1 MTQPVKALLPTSVSS
16 TIGGLTDD
24 GAIWHFLEYLQFE
37 RNASRHTIRNYGSDL
52 NQLREF
58 LSSQDP
64 PAPAAAASSQQ
75 LRSFIRTIGKS
86 LKASSLARKIGALR
100 AFYRFCMKAEIN
112 QHNPSVG
119 ISTPNIAKLL
129 PNNVPSLKQIN
140 WILDRAT
147 TAADRGKPVCR
158 SGQYT
163 EKLLLQ
169 RDRAILELLY
179 ASGLRVAE
187 LVDLDTGDVSF
198 SEGVVLVRGKGRKE
212 RLIPFGSKAEE
223 ALRAYLPARERLLTI
238 KQSSNAA
245 LFLNARAGRLTPR
258 SIGRLVKAYAHKFVP
273 SIDVHPHC
281 FRHAF
286 ATHLLEKGADLRSIQ
301 EMLGHSS
308 LSTTQKYTHLSIT
321 DLMGVYNRT
330 HPKA

>member
-1 MTQPVKALLPTSVSS
+1 MTHPVEALPPARTASPLA
-16 TIGGLTDD
+16 GGTENGD
-24 GAIWHFLEYLQFE
+24 IRHFLEYLQFE
-37 RNASRHTIRNYGSDL
+37 WNASPHTIRNYGSDL
-52 NQLREF
+52 AQVQKF
-58 LSSQDP
+58 LGSQNP
-64 PAPAAAASSQQ
+64 PASAAAASPQQ
-75 LRSFIRTIGKS
+75 LRSFVRTIGKD
-86 LKASSLARKIGALR
+86 LKASSLARKIETLR
-100 AFYRFCMKAEIN
+100 TFYRFCMKAEIN
-112 QHNPSVG
+112 QHNPSIG
-119 ISTPNIAKLL
+119 NPTPNIAKLL
-129 PNNVPSLKQIN
+129 PDNVPFLKQIN

-198 SEGVVLVRGKGRKE
+198 PDGMVLVRGKGRKE

-223 ALRAYLPARERLLTI
+223 ALRGYLPAREKLLAI
-238 KQSSNAA
+238 KQVNNAA